1 VVGGRRSLER
11 LMPRRRDQRERR
23 SGFTLLEVMVALAI
37 LAVGVVGVTAGQI
50 MAVKH
55 SATSRRQV
63 IAMHLAAEQ
72 MEIFRTMSGADVKA
86 LAATPNDPSNPIDP
100 DLGDGTEM
108 EFNRRWVIQPD
119 TPEPGVIALTIEV
132 DWINAL
138 GNVRTTRV
146 QSLKADL

>member
-1 VVGGRRSLER
+1 
-11 LMPRRRDQRERR
+11 MPRRRAQRERA
-23 SGFTLLEVMVALAI
+23 SGFTLIEVMVALAI
-37 LAVGVVGVTAGQI
+37 LAVGVVGVTMGQI

-86 LAATPNDPSNPIDP
+86 LAATPNDPNNPIDP
-100 DLGDGTEM
+100 DSGDDTEM
-108 EFNRRWVIQPD
+108 AFMRRWVIQPD
-119 TPEPGVIALTIEV
+119 TPEVGVIALTIEV
-132 DWINAL
+132 DWINGL